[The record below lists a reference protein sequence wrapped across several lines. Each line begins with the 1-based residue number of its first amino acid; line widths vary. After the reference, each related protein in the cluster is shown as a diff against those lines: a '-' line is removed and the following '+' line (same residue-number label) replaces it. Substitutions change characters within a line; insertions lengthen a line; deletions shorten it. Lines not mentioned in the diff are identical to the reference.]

1 MIILTRLQP
10 KLASNSFL
18 VPSSEAEVIINT
30 FKAMNAECSQIQ
42 LKIQELGLDKEEHRL
57 VVTSLTRICGSSSG

>member
-1 MIILTRLQP
+1 MRST
-10 KLASNSFL
+10 
-18 VPSSEAEVIINT
+18 EAEVVINT

-57 VVTSLTRICGSSSG
+57 VVTSLTRIFGSPSG